1 MLPFQGANGIL
12 FINAGRCPA
21 LGYSAP
27 SGRFGSRFL
36 IRDSHYSTKKFP
48 FRNQNH
54 ERGIFK
60 SINSPLQN
68 LFFHKMLGNSALVGF
83 NADEINALR

>member
-36 IRDSHYSTKKFP
+36 IRAFALFNKKIP
-48 FRNQNH
+48 LPQP
-54 ERGIFK
+54 K
-60 SINSPLQN
+60 SRKGNFQINLITLQN
-68 LFFHKMLGNSALVGF
+68 LFFYKMLGNSALVGF